1 MEKVFADGFVFKRN
15 EKAPD
20 FVVGGISVKVED
32 AVAFLR
38 KHDKNGWV
46 NLQVKNSQG
55 GKYYVELDTFEPK
68 AQQQQTPAPAQQP
81 EPVSGD
87 ELPF

>member
-20 FVVGGISVKVED
+20 FVVGNISVKVEE
-32 AVAFLR
+32 ATAFL
-38 KHDKNGWV
+38 KQHTKNGWV

-55 GKYYVELDTFEPK
+55 GKYYIELDTFEPK
-68 AQQQQTPAPAQQP
+68 QQAPAPAQPEMAQP
-81 EPVSGD
+81 D
-87 ELPF
+87 LPF

>member
-1 MEKVFADGFVFKRN
+1 MEKIFADGFIFKRN

-20 FVVGGISVKVED
+20 FVVGGISIKVED
-32 AVAFLR
+32 AVAFLK

-55 GKYYVELDTFEPK
+55 GKYYMELDTFEPK
-68 AQQQQTPAPAQQP
+68 QQQQQEQPKAQAEQ
-81 EPVSGD
+81 VQQD
-87 ELPF
+87 LPF